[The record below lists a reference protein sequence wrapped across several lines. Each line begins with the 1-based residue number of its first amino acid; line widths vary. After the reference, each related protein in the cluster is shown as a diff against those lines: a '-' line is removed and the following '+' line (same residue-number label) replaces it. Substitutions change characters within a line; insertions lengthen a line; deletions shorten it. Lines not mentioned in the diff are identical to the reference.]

1 MGMLYCTSIKKLWED
16 VHAKGTY
23 VRDLHKTIL
32 FTCKACMSF
41 VTYLLNIKVPYHVN
55 LMYKRLPYLIT
66 KLKAIHV
73 VYMLGLACLCMQL
86 CMNLI
91 AVARAEY

>member
-1 MGMLYCTSIKKLWED
+1 
-16 VHAKGTY
+16 
-23 VRDLHKTIL
+23 
-32 FTCKACMSF
+32 
-41 VTYLLNIKVPYHVN
+41 
-55 LMYKRLPYLIT
+55 MYKKASLSDVP
-66 KLKAIHV
+66 KAIHV